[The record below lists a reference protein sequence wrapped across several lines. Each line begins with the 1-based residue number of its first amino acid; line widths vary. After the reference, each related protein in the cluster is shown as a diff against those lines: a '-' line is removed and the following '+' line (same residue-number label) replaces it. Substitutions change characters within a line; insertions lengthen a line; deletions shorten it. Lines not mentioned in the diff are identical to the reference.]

1 MKQKKEGERFQ
12 TYLEKEA
19 WARSCRISYAKI
31 KNILFYS
38 HCPGKPLVVLSMS
51 KSVMNESE
59 VMLQVLP

>member
-1 MKQKKEGERFQ
+1 MRQKKEGEGFK

-19 WARSCRISYAKI
+19 RARSCRISYAKI

-59 VMLQVLP
+59 VMSQVPP